1 MNKNGKKTL
10 ENLPPLPEIK
20 LPAPRE
26 SVGSDRPFMEATK
39 NTEEKTEKIIEQ
51 SPVNP
56 VSGSEKVT
64 VVGSTYQPSTFVSF
78 IEDAREA
85 LVGIPADAVSGRGSL
100 YEVLTK
106 NNRLRGLGVLLIV
119 LALFVG
125 VFGVVGG

>member
-1 MNKNGKKTL
+1 MNSKKTL

-39 NTEEKTEKIIEQ
+39 NTEEKTEKKTEKKNDEQ

-56 VSGSEKVT
+56 VSSSEKEVQK
-64 VVGSTYQPSTFVSF
+64 YQSSTFVSF

-100 YEVLTK
+100 YEILTK